1 MVRRSA
7 SSPVI
12 LFDCQRWATI
22 EFTGIVEEEKSVHVS
37 RNVGRIDGHDRPT
50 PFYSSSLV
58 TVGEGA
64 TRPPQLR
71 RLRDVRTRLH
81 SVCGAVGDS
90 DRGKMS
96 TILRFGEAFR
106 VLSVRA
112 VFLCFWYPRSLC
124 SIIICAPRCIWRT
137 SSSCQYI
144 ERFVRFSI
152 ESRQPCVATP
162 HSDRHGK
169 DVGASRSF
177 PSVTHRS
184 ALLASHVVD
193 ITRSASV
200 HASAVVVG
208 RTKTCAIHIT
218 VLDGDC
224 TEPEQLVTITHSTL
238 APTIPRTTSSG
249 AAAKSTPRAKTSE
262 ESCADRPQD
271 LSNAA

>member
-1 MVRRSA
+1 MARSCRRRARTTWGCRRVRDARIASAGAHRPTATPQRCTLAPAANAPASSSSRSCAHIGHHRRGGAAAGRVRGSWAMVRRSA

-124 SIIICAPRCIWRT
+124 SIIICAPRCI
-137 SSSCQYI
+137 
-144 ERFVRFSI
+144 
-152 ESRQPCVATP
+152 
-162 HSDRHGK
+162 
-169 DVGASRSF
+169 
-177 PSVTHRS
+177 
-184 ALLASHVVD
+184 
-193 ITRSASV
+193 
-200 HASAVVVG
+200 
-208 RTKTCAIHIT
+208 
-218 VLDGDC
+218 
-224 TEPEQLVTITHSTL
+224 
-238 APTIPRTTSSG
+238 
-249 AAAKSTPRAKTSE
+249 
-262 ESCADRPQD
+262 
-271 LSNAA
+271 